1 MTLAQLSFTVQL
13 AMTDADIRAACK
25 VRSQAYGHH
34 LPQVKQQF
42 AQPDAQD
49 RHRATAIVLCRDKH
63 TGQATGTLRIQR
75 SSHGPLQL
83 ENSMILPR
91 WLAEQPRAELTRLA
105 VTRGADAVTR
115 LTLMKASYLY
125 CLANQVRWMVI
136 GARSEALIRIYQR
149 LGFRD
154 VFGPEDRVPLQHAGG
169 LPHRILAF
177 DVTAAER
184 TWLAAEHG
192 LYPFMIETFH
202 PDLQLFPDTAAL
214 VHDWESE
221 REAA

>member
-1 MTLAQLSFTVQL
+1 MLSFTVRL

-34 LPQVKQQF
+34 LPGVRQQF

-49 RHRATAIVLCRDKH
+49 RHRATAVILCRDKQS
-63 TGQATGTLRIQR
+63 GQAEGTLRIQR

-83 ENSMILPR
+83 ESSMILPR

-105 VTRGADAVTR
+105 VMRGADALTR

-125 CLANQVRWMVI
+125 CLANQMRWMVI

-154 VFGPEDRVPLQHAGG
+154 VFGPADRVPLQHAGG

-202 PDLQLFPDTAAL
+202 PDLQLFPDTAA
-214 VHDWESE
+214 VGHEWESE